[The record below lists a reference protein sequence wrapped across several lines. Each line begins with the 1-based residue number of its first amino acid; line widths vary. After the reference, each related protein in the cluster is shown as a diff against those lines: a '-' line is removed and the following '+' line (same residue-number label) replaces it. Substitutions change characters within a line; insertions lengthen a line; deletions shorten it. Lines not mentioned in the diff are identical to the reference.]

1 MSPYRS
7 MFLFMTMTMA
17 MSWSWSWL
25 PGPGPGPPL
34 PPPKVKLLAIHM
46 GPDAGHGSGSSYPE
60 YHSARSVVGEGER
73 RMLLRTVRSCTY
85 SSKYCIVF
93 RRYRAEAL
101 HVLGTQLI
109 CRHARRP
116 QKVLHTTVVQSRL
129 RRVPPPPFSSSHA
142 SMTKCYAARA
152 R

>member
-1 MSPYRS
+1 MGQGART
-7 MFLFMTMTMA
+7 LNTTV
-17 MSWSWSWL
+17 L
-25 PGPGPGPPL
+25 GPS
-34 PPPKVKLLAIHM
+34 LAK
-46 GPDAGHGSGSSYPE
+46 Y
-60 YHSARSVVGEGER
+60 VVER
-73 RMLLRTVRSCTY
+73 RVLLYGPVRRQ
-85 SSKYCIVF
+85 YCIVF
-93 RRYRAEAL
+93 RRYRAEAM